1 MRKILAL
8 AILVF
13 ICAMGTARATVS
25 VDIDLSHQRM
35 HVVSAQGSYDWAIS
49 SARSGFYTPGGRY
62 APVRLERMHY
72 SRKYHMSPMPYS
84 IFFRGGYAIHGT
96 YETRHLGRPASH
108 GCIRLAPA
116 NAALLYGMVRQ
127 EGALISISGHPP
139 ATKYAAGTRHHRH
152 HGAASMMARAPAPVA
167 NPSMQSSGWDFFET
181 AN

>member
-25 VDIDLSHQRM
+25 VEIDLSHQRM
-35 HVVSAQGSYDWAIS
+35 HVVSAQGTYDWAIS
-49 SARSGFYTPGGRY
+49 SARSGFRTPGGRY

-72 SRKYHMSPMPYS
+72 SKKYHMSPMPYS

-116 NAALLYGMVRQ
+116 HAALLYSMVRQ
-127 EGALISISGHPP
+127 EGALIAISGHPP
-139 ATKYAAGTRHHRH
+139 PTKYAAGARHPRHR
-152 HGAASMMARAPAPVA
+152 GAASRMAHAPTPAASPKVR
-167 NPSMQSSGWDFFET
+167 SSGWDFFGT
-181 AN
+181 FN